1 MVFDPWS
8 VVTVLFFC
16 HAAIPAFKNRIISRC
31 CCRIA
36 LIRRMSG
43 CIAHMTVLKQLI
55 PRSNSVW
62 KPAVRCVSQSAHRKL
77 LPDDYDYD
85 GPHLVTQVPGPRS
98 KMLLESLDSIQNTE
112 AVQFF
117 CDFKK
122 SRGNWLVDADGN
134 RLLDVYSQIAS
145 LPLGYNHPA
154 IVSALADESNLSAF
168 ANRPALGVLPPVDF
182 PDTLQ
187 KLLSRVAPP
196 GLSQVQTMACGTCA
210 NENAFKAVFF
220 WYRAKQRGSLI
231 HTEEELESC
240 MRHEAPGSPNLSI
253 LGFKGGFHG
262 RTIGCS
268 SSSHAAP
275 LHKVDV
281 PALDWPSAPFPAT
294 KYPLDVNTQENRQE
308 EERCLD
314 KVFQL
319 MQEYKNKGRPVAG
332 VVVEPIQSEGGDRH
346 ASNNFFRQLRKLA
359 KENGSAFVVDEV
371 QTGAG
376 LTGKM
381 WAHEYWGLEESPDI
395 VTFSKKMVIGGLY
408 FKEEFRPKGPFRI
421 MNTWLGDPAKLV
433 IMEAVL
439 NVIHKDRLLDN
450 MTETGQVILQGLE
463 KLQDKHA
470 DILSNARGRG
480 AFCAVDFPDTLTRDR
495 AVATLRNKGVQG
507 AGCGVKSLRVRPAL
521 IFQPHHARMFLD
533 IMEETTRELK
543 SLGT

>member
-1 MVFDPWS
+1 MS
-8 VVTVLFFC
+8 IYM
-16 HAAIPAFKNRIISRC
+16 AA
-31 CCRIA
+31 
-36 LIRRMSG
+36 
-43 CIAHMTVLKQLI
+43 LKQLLS
-55 PRSNSVW
+55 RTNTLW
-62 KPAVRCVSQSAHRKL
+62 KPAARCLAQSAQQKL

-85 GPHLVTQVPGPRS
+85 GPHVVTQVPGPRS
-98 KMLLESLDSIQNTE
+98 KMLLKSLDNIQNTE

-134 RLLDVYSQIAS
+134 RLLDVYMQIAS

-154 IVSALADESNLSAF
+154 VVSALTDENNLSAF
-168 ANRPALGVLPPVDF
+168 VNRPALGVLPPVDF

-187 KLLSRVAPP
+187 KLLQVAPP
-196 GLSQVQTMACGTCA
+196 GFSQVQTMACGTCA

-220 WYRAKQRGSLI
+220 WYRARQRGSLI
-231 HTEEELESC
+231 PTEEDLESC
-240 MRHEAPGSPNLSI
+240 MRHEEPGSPNLTI
-253 LGFKGGFHG
+253 LGFEGGFHG
-262 RTIGCS
+262 RTIGCL
-268 SSSHAAP
+268 SSSHSAP
-275 LHKVDV
+275 LHKVDMPV
-281 PALDWPSAPFPAT
+281 MDWPIAPFPVT
-294 KYPLDVNTQENRQE
+294 KHPLDVNAQENRLE

-346 ASNNFFRQLRKLA
+346 ASNSFFRQLRKLA
-359 KENGSAFVVDEV
+359 KENGSAFLVDEV

-381 WAHEYWGLEESPDI
+381 WAHEHWGLEESPDI

-408 FKEEFRPKGPFRI
+408 FKGEFRPKGAMRI

-433 IMEAVL
+433 ILEAVL
-439 NVIHKDRLLDN
+439 NVIQQDRLLDN

-463 KLQDKHA
+463 KIQDKHA
-470 DILSNARGRG
+470 EVLSNARGRG
-480 AFCAVDFPDTLTRDR
+480 AFCAVDFPNTLTRDR
-495 AVATLRNKGVQG
+495 AVATLRNKGVQC
-507 AGCGVKSLRVRPAL
+507 AGCGAKALRIRPAL

-533 IMEETTRELK
+533 ILEDTVLELK